1 MGNHRIQR
9 DSMGSKIKLS
19 SSYSTELL
27 TYVKVEFEREHGVSW
42 WDLLR
47 GKTGGAKTSTIRRL
61 ILGAGTQAMQQLA
74 GTHVC

>member
-1 MGNHRIQR
+1 MGGKRV
-9 DSMGSKIKLS
+9 LS
-19 SSYSTELL
+19 CSCPTEVL
-27 TYVKVEFEREHGVSW
+27 THVKVDFEREHGVSW

-74 GTHVC
+74 GIPSVC

>member
-1 MGNHRIQR
+1 MG
-9 DSMGSKIKLS
+9 GKITLS
-19 SSYSTELL
+19 NSSPAKVLMYD
-27 TYVKVEFEREHGVSW
+27 KVEFEREHGVSW

-74 GTHVC
+74 GNTDMC